1 MMRSK
6 VIGAKY
12 AGWGR
17 LPMRILRCILP
28 LIIAV
33 LIVGCMVGPDYSR
46 PPVPQQNGW
55 QAAEGSAALQPEDV
69 RWWLGLKD
77 PQLVD
82 CIEKG
87 ISGNQNI
94 KEAEARVCEARA
106 LRGVAV
112 ASLLPQVTGNPLFN
126 QSQSSNTAG
135 IISELP
141 KNLISR
147 INFEQNLFQVG
158 FDASWEIDIF
168 GGRRREVQAAS
179 ARAQSSIENYR
190 DVMIS
195 VIAEIARNYVELR
208 GAQRQL
214 GIAEKNSG
222 IQEKTLSLV
231 KIRRDSKIA
240 SDLEVEQADAQL
252 DRTRASIP
260 PLEASIRGSAYRLA
274 VLTGQPPNS
283 LLNDLLTTS
292 PIPNPPDIVPVGL
305 PSDLLLRRPD
315 IRRAE
320 NDLRAA
326 VEDIGATTADLYP
339 RFYLT
344 GFADPQSSKFV
355 DLFRANSFAWSVGP
369 TISWPVFQGGRIRSN
384 IAATKARRDEA
395 LARFRQAVLTAMEDV
410 ESSLVGYAQHQV
422 ERERLAQ
429 SVESQTKAVELAR
442 ERFDT
447 GIRDF
452 LTVLDAERQLR
463 DVENSLAMSETQVL
477 VNLVSLYKALGGGW
491 QQTDVKAGSG
501 EDVSAVARVK

>member
-1 MMRSK
+1 MRDPVASITRS
-6 VIGAKY
+6 V
-12 AGWGR
+12 W
-17 LPMRILRCILP
+17 P
-28 LIIAV
+28 LIVSV
-33 LIVGCMVGPDYSR
+33 LIQGCMVGPNYNR

-55 QAAEGSAALQPEDV
+55 QTVKGAAPQQPDDV
-69 RWWLGLKD
+69 RWWRSLND
-77 PQLVD
+77 PQLVKY
-82 CIEKG
+82 IEQA

-94 KEAEARVCEARA
+94 KEAEARVREARA
-106 LRGVAV
+106 LRGVAA
-112 ASLLPQVTGNPLFN
+112 ASLLPQVNGNALFN
-126 QSQSSNTAG
+126 RSLTSDTAG

-141 KNLISR
+141 KNLISQV
-147 INFEQNLFQVG
+147 NFEQNLFQAG

-190 DVMIS
+190 DVMVS

-214 GIAEKNSG
+214 DIAEKNRG
-222 IQEKTLSLV
+222 IQEETLSLV
-231 KIRRDSKIA
+231 KIRQDSKIT
-240 SDLEVEQADAQL
+240 SDLEVEQAKAQL
-252 DRTRASIP
+252 ERTRGSIP

-274 VLTGQPPNS
+274 VLTGQPPNA
-283 LLNDLLTTS
+283 LLDDLLATS

-315 IRRAE
+315 LRRAE

-326 VEDIGATTADLYP
+326 TEDIGASTADLYP

-344 GFADPQSSKFV
+344 GYAEPQSAKFV

-384 IAATKARRDEA
+384 IAATEARRDEA
-395 LARFRQAVLTAMEDV
+395 LARYRQAVLTAMEDV
-410 ESSLVGYAQHQV
+410 ETSLVGYAEHQV
-422 ERERLAQ
+422 ERERLALSVKSQ
-429 SVESQTKAVELAR
+429 SRAVELAR
-442 ERFDT
+442 KRFET

-463 DVENSLAMSETQVL
+463 DVENSLALSETQVL
-477 VNLVSLYKALGGGW
+477 VNLISLYKALGGGW
-491 QQTDVKAGSG
+491 QQTD
-501 EDVSAVARVK
+501 DVSAHPGDNRS

>member
-1 MMRSK
+1 
-6 VIGAKY
+6 
-12 AGWGR
+12 
-17 LPMRILRCILP
+17 MRILRCILP

-46 PPVPQQNGW
+46 SPVPQQNGW

-158 FDASWEIDIF
+158 FDASWEIDVF

-222 IQEKTLSLV
+222 IQEKTLSPV

-240 SDLEVEQADAQL
+240 SDLEVEQADGTALIGHGQ
-252 DRTRASIP
+252 ASAP
-260 PLEASIRGSAYRLA
+260 EKPSIRGSAYRLA

-305 PSDLLLRRPD
+305 PSDSLLRRPD
-315 IRRAE
+315 IRRAD
-320 NDLRAA
+320 DLRAA

-339 RFYLT
+339 RFSRSHGVCRPAKLEIRRSFSRQQFCLVR
-344 GFADPQSSKFV
+344 GADHLVAGLSGGQGTVQHRRHKSQARRGS
-355 DLFRANSFAWSVGP
+355 GP
-369 TISWPVFQGGRIRSN
+369 FPASGADGDGGR
-384 IAATKARRDEA
+384 
-395 LARFRQAVLTAMEDV
+395 
-410 ESSLVGYAQHQV
+410 
-422 ERERLAQ
+422 
-429 SVESQTKAVELAR
+429 
-442 ERFDT
+442 
-447 GIRDF
+447 
-452 LTVLDAERQLR
+452 
-463 DVENSLAMSETQVL
+463 
-477 VNLVSLYKALGGGW
+477 
-491 QQTDVKAGSG
+491 
-501 EDVSAVARVK
+501 

>member
-1 MMRSK
+1 MRDPL
-6 VIGAKY
+6 
-12 AGWGR
+12 AGITRYVW
-17 LPMRILRCILP
+17 P
-28 LIIAV
+28 LIISV
-33 LIVGCMVGPDYSR
+33 LIQGCMVGPDYSR

-55 QAAEGSAALQPEDV
+55 QAVKGAEAQQPEDV
-69 RWWLGLKD
+69 HWWRSLND
-77 PQLVD
+77 PQLVNY
-82 CIEKG
+82 IEKG

-94 KEAEARVCEARA
+94 KEAQARVCEARA

-112 ASLLPQVTGNPLFN
+112 ASLLPQVSGSALYNRSLT
-126 QSQSSNTAG
+126 SDTAG

-141 KNLISR
+141 KNLISKV
-147 INFEQNLFQVG
+147 NFEQNLFQAG

-190 DVMIS
+190 DVMVS

-214 GIAEKNSG
+214 AIAEKNSG
-222 IQEKTLSLV
+222 IQEETLSLV
-231 KIRRDSKIA
+231 RIRQDSKIT
-240 SDLEVEQADAQL
+240 SDLEVEQAKAQL
-252 DRTRASIP
+252 ERTRGSIP

-274 VLTGQPPNS
+274 VLTGQPPDS
-283 LLNDLLTTS
+283 LLNELLATS

-315 IRRAE
+315 LRRAE

-326 VEDIGATTADLYP
+326 TADIGASTADLYP

-344 GFADPQSSKFV
+344 GYAEPESAKFV

-369 TISWPVFQGGRIRSN
+369 TVSWPVFQGGRIRSN
-384 IAATKARRDEA
+384 IAATEARRDEA
-395 LARFRQAVLTAMEDV
+395 LARYRQAVLTAMEDV
-410 ESSLVGYAQHQV
+410 ETSLVGYAEHQV
-422 ERERLAQ
+422 ERERLALSVQ
-429 SVESQTKAVELAR
+429 SQSKAVELAR
-442 ERFDT
+442 KRFET

-463 DVENSLAMSETQVL
+463 DVENSLALSETQVL
-477 VNLVSLYKALGGGW
+477 VNLISLYKALGGGW
-491 QQTDVKAGSG
+491 QQA
-501 EDVSAVARVK
+501 DVSTHPGDNRS